1 MKNTSN
7 KYSNKVI
14 RTFNLFII
22 IYLFLYI
29 LPFPL
34 HYIPIIGKYFTF
46 FHDVMEVL
54 TTWVGKSLVGL
65 YELKKIKFTGSGD
78 TIFNYIE
85 ILTYLLFHF

>member
-46 FHDVMEVL
+46 FHDGMEVL
-54 TTWVGKSLVGL
+54 T
-65 YELKKIKFTGSGD
+65 I
-78 TIFNYIE
+78 
-85 ILTYLLFHF
+85 